1 MENFARGLK
10 VGTAAGQQIGN
21 MANAMHEREV
31 QAKMNDILAAAGQN
45 GGNLGAL
52 DPGMVSDVTGLEAMG
67 RVAAALSKTGEA
79 QNRIFSNAMSNAHNQ
94 WRMAQ
99 QYNSDFNTAVKE
111 GREADA
117 ANLLVSMGNSLGI
130 PYRYNY
136 NAREGTIGIAHVTP
150 EGEQSMGEVSLVE
163 AGRIARQYLAD
174 QPAFLR
180 NSVMNNMVMAERN
193 AELQAAG
200 PGKWIHG
207 VDQRTGKPVVAI
219 PQYNLNDGSLG
230 YYVQGVG
237 MLRREE
243 FDRLPVAWGRAG
255 RAGYGLGSKKPD
267 TPAEGTINGLY
278 GKKGK
283 LPPMV
288 QKSVEAYAKEM
299 DDATGKAYTNP
310 YKLDVLGVFAINGIA
325 PGDAIRI
332 WNQNAQMLRQANPD
346 ISDEEIS
353 AAVSQRMMIA
363 LQGGGQRQA
372 QPKRQNQTQAP
383 SGKTAA
389 QEAPVNQ
396 RNTLSKFDNIVD
408 RAARE
413 GKIPLPWFDFSAYGG
428 LPDE

>member
-31 QAKMNDILAAAGQN
+31 QAKMNEILAVAGQN
-45 GGNLGAL
+45 GGNLCAL

-200 PGKWIHG
+200 PGRWIHG

-237 MLRREE
+237 MLRRED

-255 RAGYGLGSKKPD
+255 RAGYGLGGKSG

-332 WNQNAQMLRQANPD
+332 WNQNAKMLRQANPD
-346 ISDEEIS
+346 ISDEEVN

-363 LQGGGQRQA
+363 LQDGGQRQA
-372 QPKRQNQTQAP
+372 QPKGQNQTQAP

-389 QEAPVNQ
+389 QENKQPTGPKSLLV
-396 RNTLSKFDNIVD
+396 
-408 RAARE
+408 RAALGQAAPQER
-413 GKIPLPWFDFSAYGG
+413 
-428 LPDE
+428 DEYNGIFKKGTAR